1 MRRTCRAIVDMFW
14 LPSVRQ
20 REGSTGSAGLRVDR
34 RMKHLDRRGRF
45 ALGLRV
51 GQVTSRKTHIV
62 SDSIGV
68 TSGEL
73 QLK

>member
-1 MRRTCRAIVDMFW
+1 
-14 LPSVRQ
+14 
-20 REGSTGSAGLRVDR
+20 
-34 RMKHLDRRGRF
+34 MKHLDRRGRF

-62 SDSIGV
+62 SESIEV
-68 TSGEL
+68 TNGEL